1 MCLHHHF
8 RLTSHPF
15 SFSSRGVKRYS
26 VISAIFCF
34 NVLIQLLLQA
44 LALPSS
50 YHKGKIM
57 ALRLLCTVVVR
68 PHDIALPRNQ
78 LLLFF
83 RAIHHS
89 LVGQDQVY
97 PSIINSLC
105 YFISLLICGVNTVFF
120 SQDAINTVIKYCGA
134 RFFSLQLPGYSL
146 LMLDFLHAAN
156 TIISNNDL
164 KGVNF
169 QTF

>member
-15 SFSSRGVKRYS
+15 SFSSRGVKRYTRFFS
-26 VISAIFCF
+26 RGSTSC
-34 NVLIQLLLQA
+34 IQLLIDLLQA
-44 LALPSS
+44 QASPSS
-50 YHKGKIM
+50 YHKEKLM

-68 PHDIALPRNQ
+68 PRDIALPQNH

-120 SQDAINTVIKYCGA
+120 S
-134 RFFSLQLPGYSL
+134 
-146 LMLDFLHAAN
+146 
-156 TIISNNDL
+156 
-164 KGVNF
+164 
-169 QTF
+169 

>member
-1 MCLHHHF
+1 LDNVSTPPLPAYVPPILILVPWCQKVL
-8 RLTSHPF
+8 
-15 SFSSRGVKRYS
+15 GY
-26 VISAIFCF
+26 F
-34 NVLIQLLLQA
+34 NVWIQLLIDLFQA

-105 YFISLLICGVNTVFF
+105 YFISLLICGVNTFF
-120 SQDAINTVIKYCGA
+120 
-134 RFFSLQLPGYSL
+134 FP
-146 LMLDFLHAAN
+146 
-156 TIISNNDL
+156 
-164 KGVNF
+164 
-169 QTF
+169 

>member
-1 MCLHHHF
+1 MDNVSTPPLPAYVPPILILVPGCQKVL
-8 RLTSHPF
+8 
-15 SFSSRGVKRYS
+15 GY
-26 VISAIFCF
+26 F
-34 NVLIQLLLQA
+34 NVLIQLLIDLLQA

-120 SQDAINTVIKYCGA
+120 S
-134 RFFSLQLPGYSL
+134 
-146 LMLDFLHAAN
+146 
-156 TIISNNDL
+156 
-164 KGVNF
+164 
-169 QTF
+169 